1 MSAMQRTKGKAGE
14 REVAALIREHTGFD
28 VRRRVRQHEGDSDL
42 EGIPGWSCEVKR
54 AKEARLSAW
63 WLQAC
68 EQARKSRAKPVLFYR
83 IDRRQW
89 RAVWPL
95 CLVVGGEQW
104 GGLEW
109 TAETSVEGWAA
120 VMRETA

>member
-1 MSAMQRTKGKAGE
+1 MSGAHSRTKGATGE
-14 REVAALIREHTGFD
+14 REIAAMIRDLTGHN
-28 VRRRVRQHEGDSDL
+28 VQRRVRQHDGDSDL
-42 EGIPGWSCEVKR
+42 EGVKR
-54 AKEARLSAW
+54 AAKPQLSAW
-63 WLQAC
+63 WLQTV
-68 EQARKSRAKPVLFYR
+68 EQARRGRAKPVLFYR